1 MKVLV
6 TGGGGFIGSHLVE
19 ALLKAGHEVRVL
31 DNFSTGRRENLASAA
46 GRLEVVEGDVRDS
59 AAAAA
64 AVRGREAVCHLAA
77 LPSVPRSFRDPFS
90 SFAVNAGGT
99 VKVLEAARRAGVRR
113 FIYSSSSSVYGDVA
127 AEAKS
132 EDLEPCPLSPYAVS
146 KLSGESMCRLF
157 RRVYGMET
165 VSLRYFNVFGPRQD
179 PRSEYAAVIPR
190 FIQAA
195 LGGSRPTI
203 YGDGRQTRDFTYV
216 ANVVRANLLAL
227 AAGPEAGGEVFNVAC
242 GEERELLALVGALG
256 EITGKKLEPVFEP
269 ARAGDVRR
277 SRAEIGRARK
287 VLGYRPEVGWREGL
301 EKTIA
306 WLRENAVR

>member
-6 TGGGGFIGSHLVE
+6 TGGGGFIGSHLAE
-19 ALLKAGHEVRVL
+19 ALLAAGHDVRVL
-31 DNFSTGRRENLASAA
+31 DDFSTGKRENLKAFS
-46 GRLEVVEGDVRDS
+46 GRLEIVEGDVRDS

-64 AVRGREAVCHLAA
+64 AVRGREAVFHLAA

-90 SFAVNAGGT
+90 SFAVNAGGA

-113 FIYSSSSSVYGDVA
+113 FVYSSSSSVYGDVA

-132 EDLEPCPLSPYAVS
+132 EDLEPRPLSPYAVS
-146 KLSGESMCRLF
+146 KLSGESMCRLY

-190 FIQAA
+190 FIRDA
-195 LGGSRPTI
+195 LGGSRPTV

-227 AAGPEAGGEVFNVAC
+227 AAGPAAEGEVFNVAC
-242 GEERELLALVGALG
+242 GEEMELLDLVEALG
-256 EITGKKLEPVFEP
+256 ELTGKKLEPVFEP
-269 ARAGDVRR
+269 ARPGDVRR
-277 SRAEIGRARK
+277 SRAAIGRARE
-287 VLGYRPEVGWREGL
+287 VLGYRPEVGWEEGL

-306 WLRENAVR
+306 WFREAAVR